1 MTASY
6 RKLYAQ
12 EAWMEL
18 RAFRA
23 LADPG
28 GARAQV
34 GRRFDDRTGRH
45 LGTSLP
51 GRPAHRATVQRRELE
66 LAMGE
71 RFARMLVPAGGGEAA

>member
-1 MTASY
+1 MILS
-6 RKLYAQ
+6 Q

-45 LGTSLP
+45 LGPPYRDDRHSAKPTSVVHPRNGAGL
-51 GRPAHRATVQRRELE
+51 ATHPTSFPESRR
-66 LAMGE
+66 
-71 RFARMLVPAGGGEAA
+71 

>member
-1 MTASY
+1 
-6 RKLYAQ
+6 
-12 EAWMEL
+12 MEL

-51 GRPAHRATVQRRELE
+51 GRPAL
-66 LAMGE
+66 
-71 RFARMLVPAGGGEAA
+71 GEADLGRASAEWCGSGHPPDVLP